1 MVRRD
6 WGSRPAVRVGSTLA
20 AVDTDGPSIARGPI
34 SIEELLAREEIH
46 DVLKRYVRAVDRAD
60 AELMV
65 SCYHD
70 DGVDDHGMFR
80 GPAAE
85 FAEFVCG
92 ERSKRYQA
100 THHFIAPP
108 NIRIDG
114 DSAFVD
120 TYCIAHQISAPDEAG
135 QRFDYMVG
143 VRYVDRFERRSERW
157 LIAHRTA
164 VFDWTYTVAIDEE
177 QARTFG
183 SDWALGSRD
192 RLDPWYRLA
201 PSDPGS
207 ARGLQ

>member
-6 WGSRPAVRVGSTLA
+6 WGSRPRSRVGSTLS
-20 AVDTDGPSIARGPI
+20 AVDTGGPSSARGPV

-100 THHFIAPP
+100 THHLIASP

-114 DSAFVD
+114 DRAFVD

-143 VRYVDRFERRSERW
+143 VRYVDRFERRSGRW

-177 QARTFG
+177 QARTLG
-183 SDWALGSRD
+183 SDWVLGSRD

-201 PSDPGS
+201 GPSG
-207 ARGLQ
+207 

>member
-1 MVRRD
+1 MDTGDLAGR
-6 WGSRPAVRVGSTLA
+6 SLSARV
-20 AVDTDGPSIARGPI
+20 
-34 SIEELLAREEIH
+34 EELLAREEIH

-70 DGVDDHGMFR
+70 DAVDDHGMFR
-80 GPAAE
+80 GPARE

-92 ERSKRYQA
+92 ERSGRYEA

-108 NIRIDG
+108 NIGVDG
-114 DSAFVD
+114 DSALVD
-120 TYCIAHQISAPDEAG
+120 TYCIAHQISAPDGDG

-143 VRYVDRFERRSERW
+143 LRYVDRFDRRAGRW

-164 VFDWTYTVAIDEE
+164 VFDWTYTVAIDEKR
-177 QARTFG
+177 ARPFG

-192 RLDPWYRLA
+192 RLDPWYLLA
-201 PSDPGS
+201 GPAQRPSG
-207 ARGLQ
+207 

>member
-1 MVRRD
+1 MSVMV
-6 WGSRPAVRVGSTLA
+6 SIVVGPRIVASIRSTIA
-20 AVDTDGPSIARGPI
+20 SVNASESTGAPGPVSV
-34 SIEELLAREEIH
+34 EELLAREEIH

-92 ERSKRYQA
+92 ERSKRYEA

-108 NIRIDG
+108 NVRVSG
-114 DSAFVD
+114 DRAFVD
-120 TYCIAHQISAPDEAG
+120 TYCIAHQISAPDVAG
-135 QRFDYMVG
+135 QRFDYIVG
-143 VRYVDRFERRSERW
+143 VRYVDRFERRAGRW

-177 QARTFG
+177 RARSFG
-183 SDWALGSRD
+183 PGWSLGSRD
-192 RLDPWYRLA
+192 RLDPWYRLGG
-201 PSDPGS
+201 PYE
-207 ARGLQ
+207 

>member
-1 MVRRD
+1 MV
-6 WGSRPAVRVGSTLA
+6 STVA
-20 AVDTDGPSIARGPI
+20 GPRIGADVSSTIASVKANEPTGEPGPV
-34 SIEELLAREEIH
+34 SVEELLAREEIH

-70 DGVDDHGMFR
+70 DGFDDHGMFR

-92 ERSKRYQA
+92 ERSKRYEA

-108 NIRIDG
+108 NIRVNG
-114 DSAFVD
+114 ESAYVD
-120 TYCIAHQISAPDEAG
+120 TYCIAHQISGPDDAG
-135 QRFDYMVG
+135 QRFDYVIG
-143 VRYVDRFERRSERW
+143 VRYVDRFERRAGRW

-177 QARTFG
+177 LARSFG
-183 SDWALGSRD
+183 PDWALGSRD

-201 PSDPGS
+201 PRDP
-207 ARGLQ
+207 

>member
-1 MVRRD
+1 MD
-6 WGSRPAVRVGSTLA
+6 IG
-20 AVDTDGPSIARGPI
+20 GPLGARGPV
-34 SIEELLAREEIH
+34 SVEELLAREEIH

-70 DGVDDHGMFR
+70 DAVDDHGMFR

-92 ERSKRYQA
+92 ERSGRYEA

-108 NIRIDG
+108 NIRVSG
-114 DSAFVD
+114 DDAFVD
-120 TYCIAHQISAPDEAG
+120 TYCIAHQISAPDEVG
-135 QRFDYMVG
+135 QRFDYIVG
-143 VRYVDRFERRSERW
+143 LRYVDRFERRNRRW

-164 VFDWTYTVAIDEE
+164 VFDWTYTVVIDEE
-177 QARTFG
+177 RARTFG

-201 PSDPGS
+201 PGDAGS
-207 ARGLQ
+207 AGRLQ

>member
-1 MVRRD
+1 MSVMVVTVAGRGIILRA
-6 WGSRPAVRVGSTLA
+6 RTTITP
-20 AVDTDGPSIARGPI
+20 VDTCEAPGARSPV
-34 SIEELLAREEIH
+34 SVDELLAREEIH

-70 DGVDDHGMFR
+70 DGFDDHGMFR
-80 GPAAE
+80 GSARD

-92 ERSKRYQA
+92 ERSKRYEA
-100 THHFIAPP
+100 THHFIGSP

-114 DSAFVD
+114 KSAFVD

-135 QRFDYMVG
+135 HRFDYMVG
-143 VRYVDRFERRSERW
+143 LRYVDRFERRDGRW
-157 LIAHRTA
+157 LIALRTA

-177 QARTFG
+177 RARSFG

-192 RLDPWYRLA
+192 RLDPWYRLVG
-201 PSDPGS
+201 PD
-207 ARGLQ
+207 Q